1 MLGIAILLVTLRI
14 PGLMRGAGGG
24 GNLVETVIGTVI
36 AMKLREALR
45 ARR

>member
-1 MLGIAILLVTLRI
+1 VLGIAILLVTLRI

-24 GNLVETVIGTVI
+24 GNLVETVVGTIV

-45 ARR
+45 KRG